1 MTATY
6 QALALATAAAG
17 LVSLVVATVGGR
29 WREGLRMALDLW
41 LAAGL
46 LRLSAD
52 PDWDAILA
60 AAGVVAVREL
70 VGYGLRHSP
79 VLVGR

>member
-17 LVSLVVATVGGR
+17 LVCLAVAAMGGR
-29 WREGLRMALDLW
+29 WRDGLGVALDLW

-52 PDWDAILA
+52 ADWDAILA
-60 AAGVVAVREL
+60 AAGVVAVRHL
-70 VGYGLRHSP
+70 VVYGLGHSP
-79 VLVGR
+79 VLAGC